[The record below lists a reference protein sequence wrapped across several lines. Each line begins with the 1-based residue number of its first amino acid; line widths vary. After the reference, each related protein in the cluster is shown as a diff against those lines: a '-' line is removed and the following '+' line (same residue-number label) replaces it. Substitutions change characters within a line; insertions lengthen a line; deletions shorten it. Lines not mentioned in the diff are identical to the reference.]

1 MTTRPSAEL
10 RRQVISRAANCCE
23 YCLIP
28 QELAGSRHQVD
39 HVIAEKHQGET
50 SLENHAL
57 SCTLCNRR
65 KGSDISSIDPLTGD
79 LTALFNPRTQR
90 WSEHFQLDGASIIG
104 LTAEGRTTVVFLQL
118 NAVERLIERSA
129 FIQAGLYPPSELR

>member
-1 MTTRPSAEL
+1 
-10 RRQVISRAANCCE
+10 
-23 YCLIP
+23 
-28 QELAGSRHQVD
+28 
-39 HVIAEKHQGET
+39 
-50 SLENHAL
+50 
-57 SCTLCNRR
+57 
-65 KGSDISSIDPLTGD
+65 LTGD